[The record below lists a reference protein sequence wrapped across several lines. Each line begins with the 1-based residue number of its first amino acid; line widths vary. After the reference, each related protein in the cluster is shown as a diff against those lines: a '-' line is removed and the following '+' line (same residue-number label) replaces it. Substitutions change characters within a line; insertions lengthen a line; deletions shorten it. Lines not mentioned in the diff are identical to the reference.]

1 MNINS
6 DYSARDIQDKSN
18 VEVTQTALDAIEDNI
33 ICKVADQLKAIDFVG
48 FASVRVILE
57 EVAQKAD
64 AYEVMT
70 SNDRH
75 FYKN

>member
-6 DYSARDIQDKSN
+6 DYSADDIKEPSN
-18 VEVTQTALDAIEDNI
+18 VELTETALDAIEDNI
-33 ICKVADQLKAIDFVG
+33 ISKVADQLKAIDFVG

-57 EVAQKAD
+57 EVAKKAD
-64 AYEVMT
+64 AYEVML
-70 SNDRH
+70 SKKNH

>member
-6 DYSARDIQDKSN
+6 DYSARDIEDPSN
-18 VEVTQTALDAIEDNI
+18 VELTEIALDAIEDNI
-33 ICKVADQLKAIDFVG
+33 ISKLSGQLKAIDFVG

-57 EVAQKAD
+57 EVAKKAD
-64 AYEVMT
+64 AYEAMT
-70 SNDRH
+70 SNKKH

>member
-6 DYSARDIQDKSN
+6 DYSADDTQDRSN
-18 VEVTQTALDAIEDNI
+18 VELTEVALDAIEDNI
-33 ICKVADQLKAIDFVG
+33 ISKVAGQLKAIDFVG

-57 EVAQKAD
+57 EVAKKAD

-70 SNDRH
+70 SNEKH
-75 FYKN
+75 YYKN

>member
-6 DYSARDIQDKSN
+6 DYSSKELKDPSN
-18 VEVTQTALDAIEDNI
+18 VELTQTALDAIEDNI
-33 ICKVADQLKAIDFVG
+33 ISKVADQLKAIDYVG
-48 FASVRVILE
+48 FATVRVLLE
-57 EVAQKAD
+57 EVAKKAD

-70 SNDRH
+70 SKKNH